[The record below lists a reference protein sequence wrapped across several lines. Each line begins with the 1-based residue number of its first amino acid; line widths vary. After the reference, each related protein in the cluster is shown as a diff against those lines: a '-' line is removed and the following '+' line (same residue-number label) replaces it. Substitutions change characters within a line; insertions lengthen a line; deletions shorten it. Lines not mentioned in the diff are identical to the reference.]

1 MLDKRSET
9 WITCHETLLRRRL
22 VILFNPFF
30 IFLLQTKKKTTTTT
44 NQNSKGI
51 RESFFSF
58 LSTTYGSINSKT
70 KRTSYTENKMKKTEH
85 FVFKLSLLGQ
95 NFFSVCVCA
104 FFMYLY
110 LVNTHKKWLV
120 VLTVVKPL
128 TIIARAISHKTIYPC
143 RSRARLRPSSP
154 TIQKGGRNHFGVVW
168 FSSAT
173 V

>member
-30 IFLLQTKKKTTTTT
+30 IFLLQTKKKTTTT

-70 KRTSYTENKMKKTEH
+70 KRTSYTENKKKKNGTFCLQTFPFGPE
-85 FVFKLSLLGQ
+85 
-95 NFFSVCVCA
+95 FFLCVCVCA

-110 LVNTHKKWLV
+110 LVNTHTK
-120 VLTVVKPL
+120 
-128 TIIARAISHKTIYPC
+128 S
-143 RSRARLRPSSP
+143 
-154 TIQKGGRNHFGVVW
+154 G
-168 FSSAT
+168 
-173 V
+173 